1 MPMGNPEQTPSSAKT
16 AALVV
21 SYFPDAAF
29 PERLERLLEQVRR
42 LVVVDNGSPEA
53 ALGWA
58 GGLAGRDGVTIQRNG
73 ANLGVAAA
81 LNQGLSRLSDEGY
94 DWVVTLDQD
103 STVEPGCIANLLAT
117 VAKDADPASV
127 ALVGCN
133 RRDAGTENTGEHRW
147 VRPKR
152 GFPFFERVACDRIG
166 PAGVTLVITSGTLTS
181 LAAFR
186 RLGPFRADFFI
197 DLVDSEYCLRAR
209 KAGYRILV
217 SPGARIL
224 HRIGSKQQAALLG
237 VTLSPMHH
245 GALRKYYIFRN
256 AVAVIRDYGRAFPHW
271 LVYQLLALLEV
282 LAGILFFERDK
293 RSKMRAC
300 LVGIWDGLN
309 GRMGATQRR
318 FR

>member
-1 MPMGNPEQTPSSAKT
+1 MPMGDPDETLSSAKT

-21 SYFPDAAF
+21 SYFPDAQF

-58 GGLAGRDGVTIQRNG
+58 DRLAGRDGVTIQRNG
-73 ANLGVAAA
+73 ANLGIAAA
-81 LNQGLSRLSDEGY
+81 LNQGLSLLSGEGY
-94 DWVVTLDQD
+94 DWVITLDQD
-103 STVEPGCIANLLAT
+103 STVAPGCISNLLDT
-117 VAKDADPASV
+117 VAKDADPGDI

-133 RRDAGTENTGEHRW
+133 RRDAGTGPAEHRW

-181 LAAFR
+181 LEAFR

-197 DLVDSEYCLRAR
+197 DFVDSEYCLRAR
-209 KAGYRILV
+209 KSGYRILV
-217 SPGARIL
+217 SPGALIL
-224 HRIGSKQQAALLG
+224 HRIGSKQQAELLG

-256 AVAVIRDYGRAFPHW
+256 AVAVIRGYGRAFPHW
-271 LVYQLLALLEV
+271 LVYQLLALLEILV
-282 LAGILFFERDK
+282 GILFFERDK

-300 LVGIWDGLN
+300 LVGVWDGLN
-309 GRMGATQRR
+309 GRMGPAQRR
-318 FR
+318 F